1 MGHYW
6 HLCSHIHNAFK
17 QRLVQVAVPASKQN
31 AAIVRILLAE
41 GFLGGVAQGDVHGP
55 FQLGVPVPVTPDNVA
70 QRRLWLD
77 LKYARGDA
85 VLSDLRAVSKPSR
98 RVFATAHELK
108 MIAAARRAGPLLK
121 GQQVG
126 QVTILDTEYG
136 IIELKDALKK
146 NVGGEVLCIA
156 K

>member
-1 MGHYW
+1 MPQHW

-17 QRLVQVAVPASKQN
+17 LRMAQVAVPETKQSL
-31 AAIVRILLAE
+31 AIARILADE
-41 GFLGGVAQGDVHGP
+41 GFVAGVSKGDTLGPYHAGAA
-55 FQLGVPVPVTPDNVA
+55 VPVTPDNIS
-70 QRRLWLD
+70 RRRIWLD
-77 LKYARGDA
+77 LKYSAGEP
-85 VLSDLRAVSKPSR
+85 VLRDLRAVSKPSR
-98 RVFATAHELK
+98 RVFATASELK

-121 GQQVG
+121 GQHVG
-126 QVTILDTEYG
+126 QVTILDTVYG

>member
-1 MGHYW
+1 MGHHW

-17 QRLVQVAVPASKQN
+17 LRMVRVAVPENAQS
-31 AAIVRILLAE
+31 AAIVRILHNE
-41 GFLGGVAQGDVHGP
+41 GFLGGVSKGDVLGP
-55 FQLGVPVPVTPDNVA
+55 FQLGSPVPATPDNISR
-70 QRRLWLD
+70 RRLWLD
-77 LKYARGDA
+77 LKYTKGEP
-85 VLSDLRAVSKPSR
+85 VLADLRAVSKPSR